1 MTNTAKLKEYLID
14 KENAFLINDDNNK
27 KTIMLSG
34 AWGAGKTH
42 FWQEEI
48 EPTLKTKLHK
58 DKACVYVSLYGKDN
72 LDSLK
77 QEVLIKAFSD
87 NQLLSDEVSTFGV
100 DALSSIKDGDFL
112 VGKLIKSGVD
122 YNNSRKSKKGKNK
135 IKDGGVICFDD
146 FERKSKEIDLN
157 DLFGFISQLS
167 IEMNC
172 KVVIILNSDVF
183 NGKEAEVFKR
193 VKEKT
198 VNKFFYFNPTI
209 EELFESISKDEK
221 YDKLNDYKSKILET
235 IKETEELNA
244 RIYVQVLDNCLEWVE
259 SGKNIDDKVIRV
271 LVLTTIN
278 FVLNHIIL
286 DYAVVRKK
294 RTSTFFYNPKIHFV
308 PYFTLLKGITRLI
321 NLERVSFL
329 QYNIIT
335 DYSILLE
342 ESHYT
347 KVQSATNYINSM
359 KYITED
365 DRLQDIMLKAI
376 QFGHQKSLLTEKSQ
390 DEHLKWIKENEFLLK
405 AVWKYGYRLYYV
417 GEVLEEV
424 YKEIAEFVESGILL

>member
-1 MTNTAKLKEYLID
+1 MTNTEKLKKYLID
-14 KENAFLINDDNNK
+14 RDNAFLINDDNNK

-48 EPTLKTKLHK
+48 EPILKDKLPN

-100 DALSSIKDGDFL
+100 DALSSIKDSDFFF
-112 VGKLIKSGVD
+112 GKVVKAGYDLID
-122 YNNSRKSKKGKNK
+122 SKKKEKGENRL
-135 IKDGGVICFDD
+135 KDGGVICFDD
-146 FERKSKEIDLN
+146 FERKSKEIELN

-198 VNKFFYFNPTI
+198 VNKFFYFKPTI
-209 EELFESISKDEK
+209 KELFLSISKDEK
-221 YDKLNDYKSKILET
+221 YDKLNSYKPKILET

-244 RIYVQVLDNCLEWVE
+244 RIYIQILDNCLEWVE
-259 SGKNIDDKVIRV
+259 AQKEVNDKVIRV
-271 LVLTTIN
+271 LVLATIN

-286 DYAVVRKK
+286 DYALIEKK
-294 RTSTFFYNPKIHFV
+294 KVKIPNTVGGTEIIF
-308 PYFTLLKGITRLI
+308 
-321 NLERVSFL
+321 FL
-329 QYNIIT
+329 QYNINYYSTFIEEFHYEKVGRMDQYL
-335 DYSILLE
+335 DYIKNISEKDKLRALT
-342 ESHYT
+342 S
-347 KVQSATNYINSM
+347 KV
-359 KYITED
+359 TENNIYSNN
-365 DRLQDIMLKAI
+365 RHSSPL
-376 QFGHQKSLLTEKSQ
+376 
-390 DEHLKWIKENEFLLK
+390 
-405 AVWKYGYRLYYV
+405 
-417 GEVLEEV
+417 
-424 YKEIAEFVESGILL
+424 